1 MIAVGQTGE
10 RIKLQEMLNMLSA
23 FFLFE
28 RQGRHMLTFASIS
41 FDDDAQNWRTLSFKA
56 YSETC
61 VSRST
66 ASILRQIISPI
77 S

>member
-28 RQGRHMLTFASIS
+28 RQGRHMLTDVCHAFNKGAGLFS
-41 FDDDAQNWRTLSFKA
+41 FRRFN
-56 YSETC
+56 
-61 VSRST
+61 
-66 ASILRQIISPI
+66 
-77 S
+77 